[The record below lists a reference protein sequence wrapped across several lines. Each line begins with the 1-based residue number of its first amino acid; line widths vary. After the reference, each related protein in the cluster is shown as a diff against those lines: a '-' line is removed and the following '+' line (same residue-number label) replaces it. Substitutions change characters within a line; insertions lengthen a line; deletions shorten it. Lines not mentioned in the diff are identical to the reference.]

1 MEVLGWSYLSYFQF
15 FINILT
21 INVFLNTKQTRPQ
34 HTRNRGSTPSTS
46 ARRRGGD
53 RFESKSDTTSHIQTL
68 EIVSTAAISCARQ
81 KQLEQGK
88 CFVQNRPTPYQ
99 S

>member
-46 ARRRGGD
+46 ARRRGDD
-53 RFESKSDTTSHIQTL
+53 RFEISARHRVTSSIDL
-68 EIVSTAAISCARQ
+68 KMILTAARSGARH
-81 KQLEQGK
+81 K
-88 CFVQNRPTPYQ
+88 
-99 S
+99 